1 MDNNITVYID
11 EIKQYAEIFLGQ
23 EYACFD
29 ECKNIEGLLKQLN
42 VVFCEWEDKIDKEK
56 YDRQPIE
63 YKVSGFGDSLALI
76 IVKYENDFLI
86 SDNNE
91 IIKLFKHRHLGYGF
105 YKEYNDTKE
114 FLNNYS
120 NYASILYGSMADYYK
135 NYFGSFY
142 DNELAIN
149 MLCKYYYYLDKHNS
163 MFYDNL
169 VSALCTH
176 CKMAGEPGD
185 IGFAFHGIEEI
196 RNGFPKLS
204 QDIVIKVIE
213 KYSYNEVWY
222 QPVYRKQIYTMIDS
236 CTSEGNINKEQLKF
250 FYIDGVML
258 IQQISII
265 INRMNEEKK
274 EFRYMTIENKRIAEN
289 KTEIFNLPNKS
300 IYWINEKN
308 NFYKELV
315 ENNDRV
321 IAKVELIKNET
332 TEKYNIIVTA
342 EDKKQVNLDYSYK
355 DYTLN
360 QYNYLN
366 VLKQLEEIL
375 VNNEI
380 NIHNNKFLFSHIWID
395 NYRKIKNRQL
405 SFDNKFKISFD
416 NNSLNIY
423 ENDDVSKLSK
433 DFFDKNIYSLSAIV
447 GKNGTGKTSIIQ
459 FLRDRFFDLL
469 SQIDTNMIHIND
481 GVVKEKVESDE
492 KYFIIFYIDE
502 NAYYITNFE
511 NVNLLTQKV
520 EAYKGKTLR
529 RNREKSR
536 IIYFSNMI
544 DADPTKDKPIKVYDK
559 EILTKQALIFPSF
572 IDYSENES
580 YIQKSIE
587 YNKIYDNLNKTTKY
601 ERDKT
606 KNENVYLNIDFW
618 YKIAF
623 LSEYKDVDKIFGKKF
638 TRNNIKCETYNIELN
653 RKINDILR
661 KDNNNLIEDIIQI
674 SKEKLTSTIIK
685 FENLSAGQNAKF
697 SFLSKLYW
705 CLDGYN
711 TYHDKIEQII
721 GQNAFNI
728 NDTIVN
734 DSTAIIFID
743 EGEAFYHP
751 EWQQEYI
758 SKLIEFIKTYT
769 EGKNVKIQI
778 VITSNSPFIISD
790 IPRDNI
796 VFLPEEMETKEQ
808 TFAANIYNL
817 CRSSFFLNSNN
828 YGVIGDFATDKIDKV
843 EEILSE
849 MLQRLEVTDKDKE
862 KNIQNSENS
871 NQNIKKA
878 DKNKL
883 KECRFIIDIIGE
895 KFVKRSLM
903 KLYDKVYIKLHIN
916 DNNTAENQLEK
927 LNELQKKFD
936 TLNKEEQDNL
946 IRYIINKRNQDE

>member
-1 MDNNITVYID
+1 MEFIKEINVYF
-11 EIKQYAEIFLGQ
+11 EVWF
-23 EYACFD
+23 
-29 ECKNIEGLLKQLN
+29 KN
-42 VVFCEWEDKIDKEK
+42 EDWFN
-56 YDRQPIE
+56 
-63 YKVSGFGDSLALI
+63 S
-76 IVKYENDFLI
+76 NDFSI
-86 SDNNE
+86 SDNFLDDLIRIYKILNDK
-91 IIKLFKHRHLGYGF
+91 IKDKQRSKGIDYGLENSVASISKLIAKTLYDNINFVLKEKEKFRVLCENKYIGFGF
-105 YKEYNDTKE
+105 YSSNIIDDFLKHYDE
-114 FLNNYS
+114 FK
-120 NYASILYGSMADYYK
+120 SILYKSLATYFNEYYG
-135 NYFGSFY
+135 YFS
-142 DNELAIN
+142 DNELAIE
-149 MLCKYYYYLDKHNS
+149 MLCEYFPRNLELNDDTKEI
-163 MFYDNL
+163 L
-169 VSALCTH
+169 VSALYMH
-176 CKMAGEPGD
+176 CSNAGEPSDG
-185 IGFAFHGIEEI
+185 GFAFGGIQKI
-196 RNGFPKLS
+196 REGFPKLS

-380 NIHNNKFLFSHIWID
+380 NIYNNKFLFSHIWID

-405 SFDNKFKISFD
+405 SFDKKFKINFD

-481 GVVKEKVESDE
+481 GVVKEKEESDE

-544 DADPTKDKPIKVYDK
+544 DADPTKDKLIKVDDK

-587 YNKIYDNLNKTTKY
+587 YNKFYDNLNKTTKY

-790 IPRDNI
+790 IPRENI

-862 KNIQNSENS
+862 KNIQNLENS

-903 KLYDKVYIKLHIN
+903 KLYNEVYSRLYSDDRNLNI
-916 DNNTAENQLEK
+916 DELEK
-927 LNELQKKFD
+927 LKKSFRI
-936 TLNKEEQDNL
+936 LSKEEQDDL
-946 IRYIINKRNQDE
+946 IRYIIKQRD